1 MKKFTFKG
9 VLDGFRSSVQA
20 APRGIEQE
28 IQETLRPDH
37 FQIKKTFR
45 HGFPFSPT
53 ALAWD
58 PIQKLLA
65 VGDKGGNL
73 RILGGPGVD
82 AHVRHEAGEAVLHA
96 KFLINEGALV
106 TATADDQ
113 LHLWTFRQKSPQRV
127 QSLKFQRERITCL
140 HLPLQSKWVHVG
152 TERGNVHVVNI
163 ETFALSG
170 YVINWNKAIEVTRQN
185 HPGAVVEISD
195 NPLDASKL
203 KQTKTA
209 SQNLA
214 NLYYG
219 WNGKHTEQGRAW

>member
-1 MKKFTFKG
+1 MTHRSG
-9 VLDGFRSSVQA
+9 VPKHNYTHCNWNCLYF
-20 APRGIEQE
+20 EW
-28 IQETLRPDH
+28 
-37 FQIKKTFR
+37 TFR

-65 VGDKGGNL
+65 IGDKGGNIRL
-73 RILGGPGVD
+73 LGGPGVD
-82 AHVRHEAGEAVLHA
+82 AHVRHEAGEAVLHV

-113 LHLWTFRQKSPQRV
+113 LHLWTFRQKLPQRV

-140 HLPLQSKWVHVG
+140 HLPLQSKWIHVG

-170 YVINWNKAIEVTRQN
+170 YVINWNKAIEV
-185 HPGAVVEISD
+185 
-195 NPLDASKL
+195 
-203 KQTKTA
+203 
-209 SQNLA
+209 
-214 NLYYG
+214 
-219 WNGKHTEQGRAW
+219 